1 MLQKGIHMKIF
12 IWFMSIFV
20 ASSIK
25 IYLEVN
31 GFYLGFLW
39 TFILYIICF
48 SIAHAFCKCLDDE
61 NVHKN
66 KHEPSIDDKFKNNDS
81 FMKWIHGE
89 SNDNQEFFKSSDNT
103 ISVPPQACTKKKF
116 RFLNKL
122 FGFSANLDSVTQL
135 VFKDENEIITEI
147 CKYHKK
153 ILKRFLI
160 LTTAVV
166 TISCISA
173 SIIAY
178 NIGQNNTQKLL
189 PDTSPIVYVTT
200 SGQKYHRENCR
211 YVRGKDNTLEISINQ
226 AEEKGYSPCSKCK
239 PEKLKK

>member
-1 MLQKGIHMKIF
+1 MKIF
-12 IWFMSIFV
+12 IWFVSIFV

-25 IYLEVN
+25 VIIDLN
-31 GFYLGFLW
+31 GIIMGGLGV
-39 TFILYIICF
+39 FILYA
-48 SIAHAFCKCLDDE
+48 IAFAIAGALCSCIDKKT
-61 NVHKN
+61 HKKQNN
-66 KHEPSIDDKFKNNDS
+66 KIVTDNDKFKNNDS

-89 SNDNQEFFKSSDNT
+89 SNDNQEIFKSPDNT
-103 ISVPPQACTKKKF
+103 VSVPPQACKKKKIC
-116 RFLNKL
+116 FLNKL
-122 FGFSANLDSVTQL
+122 FGFSANLDSVIQL
-135 VFKDENEIITEI
+135 VFKDENEINTEI

-153 ILKRFLI
+153 ILNRFLI
-160 LTTAVV
+160 LLTASI

-178 NIGQNNTQKLL
+178 NIGQNNTQKLT

-200 SGQKYHRENCR
+200 SGQKYHRKNCR